1 MNSRVSSRGKSKKAI
16 SSITI
21 SSLLFATAIVLKV
34 LANLIPFLNFPNGG
48 TVSFVLVPLVL
59 IGLFCGPIWGLVLC
73 TAFGGIDI
81 FLGGGMGYHWLSLL
95 LDYFVAYGLVGL
107 TGFFSKLF
115 YQKRS
120 WVPIVAV
127 TIGGLLQFLGSFFSG
142 IIVWTSAFDATGVIT
157 PDFSLEAITFSIT
170 YNGGYMLPSV
180 ALCVVVM
187 AMILKP
193 LYALFDLPVV
203 KALAPEEKVKHFE
216 LPSFYSL
223 FPIYVFV
230 NIAFFLVALDKRIS
244 MPFMAFL
251 SLFFSALI
259 IVIASILYARKK
271 EEMDTRRQL
280 ITLLTILISSVL
292 VLVSIPLIV
301 NSF

>member
-1 MNSRVSSRGKSKKAI
+1 
-16 SSITI
+16 
-21 SSLLFATAIVLKV
+21 
-34 LANLIPFLNFPNGG
+34 
-48 TVSFVLVPLVL
+48 
-59 IGLFCGPIWGLVLC
+59 
-73 TAFGGIDI
+73 
-81 FLGGGMGYHWLSLL
+81 
-95 LDYFVAYGLVGL
+95 VGL
-107 TGFFSKLF
+107 TGFFSILF

-127 TIGGLLQFLGSFFSG
+127 SIGGLLQFLGSFFSG

-193 LYALFDLPVV
+193 LYSLFDLPVV
-203 KALAPEEKVKHFE
+203 KALAPEERVKHFE

-230 NIAFFLVALDKRIS
+230 NIAFFIVALDKRIS

-280 ITLLTILISSVL
+280 VTLLTIL
-292 VLVSIPLIV
+292 
-301 NSF
+301 

>member
-1 MNSRVSSRGKSKKAI
+1 M
-16 SSITI
+16 
-21 SSLLFATAIVLKV
+21 
-34 LANLIPFLNFPNGG
+34 
-48 TVSFVLVPLVL
+48 
-59 IGLFCGPIWGLVLC
+59 
-73 TAFGGIDI
+73 
-81 FLGGGMGYHWLSLL
+81 
-95 LDYFVAYGLVGL
+95 GL

-127 TIGGLLQFLGSFFSG
+127 SIGGLLQFLGSFFSG

-193 LYALFDLPVV
+193 LYSLFELPVV
-203 KALAPEEKVKHFE
+203 KALAPEERVKHFE

-280 ITLLTILISSVL
+280 VTLLTILISSVL
-292 VLVSIPLIV
+292 VFVSIPWIV
-301 NSF
+301 NNF